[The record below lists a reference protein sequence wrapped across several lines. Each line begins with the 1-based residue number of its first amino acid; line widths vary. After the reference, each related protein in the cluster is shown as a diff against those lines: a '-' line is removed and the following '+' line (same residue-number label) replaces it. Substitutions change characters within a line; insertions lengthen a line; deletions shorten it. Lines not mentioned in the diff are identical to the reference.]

1 MAYDGST
8 ALLSSPVGQR
18 RQARWF
24 RGRESLRLFEAAKPE
39 QVPLDVLGGEQSG
52 QDDWLETIWLKMIGS
67 RRRARRDFSRRAP
80 IS

>member
-1 MAYDGST
+1 MEARPYCRVQLGSAGKRDGS
-8 ALLSSPVGQR
+8 ADANRCVFSK
-18 RQARWF
+18 
-24 RGRESLRLFEAAKPE
+24 AAKPE

-67 RRRARRDFSRRAP
+67 RRRARRDFSRRAL